1 MVILQVDTTAAT
13 SHFPAAAISVL
24 ALGFVMAASIGSLAW
39 FKSRRPIGWQDEGPS
54 GEAPANSGPG
64 FDRGMVDGE
73 TAARQAREGSSF
85 KQQPTSEGGSD
96 YTSGYTSD
104 QEGRL
109 NNYAVEPEMY
119 VEERGDLRQEE
130 EDADADRA
138 EEIKEINR
146 PGGKGP
152 GII

>member
-13 SHFPAAAISVL
+13 SHFPVAAISVL

-39 FKSRRPIGWQDEGPS
+39 FKSRRPIGWQEEDPS

-64 FDRGMVDGE
+64 FDRGMVDAE
-73 TAARQAREGSSF
+73 TAARQDREGSSF
-85 KQQPTSEGGSD
+85 KQTPTSGGDSD
-96 YTSGYTSD
+96 YTSGYTAD

-119 VEERGDLRQEE
+119 VKERGDLQQAEE
-130 EDADADRA
+130 AAKEERK
-138 EEIKEINR
+138 EEIKDVNQ

-152 GII
+152 GVI